1 MLLGFC
7 WRTSNPAQVGALR
20 VCRCL
25 EELFSHLLKDL
36 PALLLSAAR
45 FRSPHSR
52 SCAASYHPLLS
63 HPPLHFSC
71 MNLVQYIHS
80 SPMSKPRQPCLSSK
94 PFNFNY
100 PSLIL
105 LYDYP
110 RIWFGKEFGVF
121 GIQPSQLGV
130 GLALGVCWLMTHVGR
145 LPITTSMPEN
155 SVGMTGHELTLLQ
168 LPVCLHSDVPALVCF
183 KDTGFLQKGKL
194 KDGTDGILHL
204 LSTNRIKTLK
214 PAPFFHL

>member
-1 MLLGFC
+1 MKFWWLALAVKQSSLKKKGKVMLLGFC
-7 WRTSNPAQVGALR
+7 WRTKNPAQVGALR

-52 SCAASYHPLLS
+52 SCAAPSSYHPLLS

-110 RIWFGKEFGVF
+110 RIWFGKEFGGF
-121 GIQPSQLGV
+121 WNTTLP
-130 GLALGVCWLMTHVGR
+130 VGR
-145 LPITTSMPEN
+145 GIGTRSMLAHDSCWQVTYHN
-155 SVGMTGHELTLLQ
+155 
-168 LPVCLHSDVPALVCF
+168 
-183 KDTGFLQKGKL
+183 
-194 KDGTDGILHL
+194 
-204 LSTNRIKTLK
+204 
-214 PAPFFHL
+214 

>member
-7 WRTSNPAQVGALR
+7 WRTKNSAQVGVLT
-20 VCRCL
+20 VWKCL
-25 EELFSHLLKDL
+25 EELFSHLLKNL

-45 FRSPHSR
+45 FRSSHSR
-52 SCAASYHPLLS
+52 SCTSPYSYHPLLS
-63 HPPLHFSC
+63 HHPLHFSC

-105 LYDYP
+105 FLIILVFDL
-110 RIWFGKEFGVF
+110 GKNLGFF

-130 GLALGVCWLMTHVGR
+130 GLALGVRWLMTHVGR
-145 LPITTSMPEN
+145 LPITTRMPEN

-168 LPVCLHSDVPALVCF
+168 LPACLRSDVPALVCF
-183 KDTGFLQKGKL
+183 KDTGFLQKGKWMEQTAFCTYCQQTAA
-194 KDGTDGILHL
+194 KH
-204 LSTNRIKTLK
+204 
-214 PAPFFHL
+214 